1 MIRRPPR
8 ATRTDTLF
16 PYTTLFRSRGRSC
29 RTFARLSRWR
39 ARGKASAC
47 RPLRPRR
54 QFGEAITDFKADH
67 RAVIGSADRIADG
80 ALDAVPPREAGR
92 EHGNRA
98 LARDTRAHTP
108 HDIEHQ
114 SEPRAIAEAAPPP
127 GHRPPP

>member
-80 ALDAVPPREAGR
+80 ALDAVPLREDGR
-92 EHGNRA
+92 DLGNRA
-98 LARDTRAHTP
+98 PARD
-108 HDIEHQ
+108 
-114 SEPRAIAEAAPPP
+114 PRAPTR
-127 GHRPPP
+127 HRIDPQIDKKRVV

>member
-16 PYTTLFRSRGRSC
+16 PYTTLFRSRGRSF

-54 QFGEAITDFKADH
+54 QFGEAITAFKADH
-67 RAVIGSADRIADG
+67 RAVIGSADSIADG
-80 ALDAVPPREAGR
+80 ALDAVQLSEDG
-92 EHGNRA
+92 RA
-98 LARDTRAHTP
+98 LGKRARARGT
-108 HDIEHQ
+108 
-114 SEPRAIAEAAPPP
+114 AADNERKSV
-127 GHRPPP
+127 GAGKSW